1 MSDKILSKDMI
12 LAVND
17 QKIEKVPV
25 PEWGGMV
32 YVRSLSGT
40 ERDAFE
46 ASMATVGPDGKQEK
60 LNLNNFRA
68 RLSAMAICDQDGKRL
83 FSDQDATAL
92 GEKNI
97 KALLRIYMT
106 AARLSALRNSDML
119 ELMEALKNA
128 RKGDSTSA

>member
-1 MSDKILSKDMI
+1 MDKILNRDEI
-12 LAVND
+12 LGVND

-25 PEWGGMV
+25 PEWGGTV

-46 ASMATVGPDGKQEK
+46 ASMATLGPDGNQDK

-68 RLSAMAICDQDGKRL
+68 RLAAMSICDPDGKRL
-83 FSDQDATAL
+83 FSDQDADAL
-92 GEKNI
+92 GKKNV